1 MRTNLRRNW
10 YQIQGHDR
18 WSVPATD
25 LRVRTDDGVG
35 LVVTRLGAEHDI
47 AVVVAHSFLGYRSK
61 PAWRRLCESL
71 SKSFRVY
78 ALDLRGHGQSDG
90 ECSGGPLEALD
101 VRAVVALARAEGC
114 AWVAT
119 VGGSL
124 GGAAVIFEAASSASS
139 DLVCAISPPSRW
151 VRDLLHEPT
160 LDGGALRRQILWMF
174 GSLPAQMAARVAFG
188 TRITRGWAGTEPPI
202 EVVDRIR
209 VPFMLVHGE
218 DDHLFPASVTV
229 DMFKRAI
236 EPKQLV
242 LRDRFGHCEDGFDL
256 EFCDWLRGA
265 LVSAA
270 SEGLPIRGA
279 S

>member
-1 MRTNLRRNW
+1 MNLRRSWN
-10 YQIQGHDR
+10 QLNGDDR
-18 WSVPATD
+18 WSMPVSD
-25 LRVRTDDGVG
+25 LRIRAADGVW
-35 LVVTRLGAEHDI
+35 LSVSRLGVEHDR
-47 AVVVAHSFLGYRSK
+47 AVVVVHSFLGYRSK
-61 PAWRRLCESL
+61 PAWRRLSESL

-78 ALDLRGHGQSDG
+78 AVDLRGHGQSQG

-101 VRAVVALARAEGC
+101 VRAAVALARAEGC
-114 AWVAT
+114 DWVGT

-124 GGAAVIFEAASSASS
+124 GGAAVIFEGATSGTS

-160 LDGGALRRQILWMF
+160 QDGGSLRRQVLWMF
-174 GSLPAQMAARVAFG
+174 GSLPAQLAVRHMFG

-202 EVVDRIR
+202 DVVDRIR

-218 DDHLFPASVTV
+218 DDHLFPSSVAV
-229 DMFKRAI
+229 DMFKRAD

-242 LRDRFGHCEDGFDL
+242 LRSRFGHCEDGFDA
-256 EFCDWLRGA
+256 EFCDWLRKA
-265 LVSAA
+265 LVSAS
-270 SEGLPIRGA
+270 SEGLPLLGV